1 MRPTSES
8 LPQHDELA
16 PLTRIIEVACLTG
29 AFGLL
34 LAQLFRFFITPGF
47 FTWWLPLAILA
58 AMLLADLASGM
69 IHWIADTWGSETMP
83 VLGRRFLRPFRV
95 HHVNPDDFLR
105 RDFIDTNGDVA
116 LITIPFLMA
125 AWLIP
130 LDHELGRLAA
140 VSLVAF
146 AACALPTNQVHQ
158 WAHMS
163 RPPAWVRTLQRWGVL
178 LSREQHQVHHTA
190 PHAVNYCITT
200 GWCNR
205 ALTAIDFF
213 LALEKIVTGLTGLK
227 PRCEDQAFAAGCD
240 GSSASRSAIG
250 AERSS

>member
-8 LPQHDELA
+8 LPRHDELG
-16 PLTRIIEVACLTG
+16 LRTRIIEVACFAG
-29 AFGLL
+29 ASGLL
-34 LAQLFRFFITPGF
+34 VVHLFRLFMTPGL
-47 FTWWLPLAILA
+47 FTWWLPVAVLA
-58 AMLLADLASGM
+58 AMLLADLASGI
-69 IHWIADTWGSETMP
+69 IHWVADTWGSETMP

-116 LITIPFLMA
+116 LITIPFLLT

-130 LDHELGRLAA
+130 LDHELGRLAV

-146 AACALPTNQVHQ
+146 SAGALPTNQVHQ
-158 WAHMS
+158 WAHMG
-163 RPPAWVRTLQRWGVL
+163 RPPAWVRTLQRWGLL

-205 ALTAIDFF
+205 ALTAVGFF
-213 LALEKIVTGLTGLK
+213 PALEWVVTRLTGLE
-227 PRCEDQAFAAGCD
+227 PRSEDQAFAAGVA
-240 GSSASRSAIG
+240 GSPAGRSALG
-250 AERSS
+250 GESGS